1 MSQAPLGKLY
11 LVPTPLD
18 FLCATQV
25 PLNHVLPVGTVR
37 AASQIDHWIG
47 ENAKST
53 RAFLKR
59 IDLELALKTP
69 LQAQTI
75 TELPRQVH
83 KKGDLKAGGD
93 MRPLLQAAL
102 QGHDI
107 GLLSEAGMPAV
118 ADPGSSVVRAAH
130 DLGLQVRPLVGP
142 SALLLALA
150 ASGLN
155 GQQFAFLGYL
165 PQDAAERDT
174 RLKAL
179 EKHALKTGETQVFIE
194 TPYRNAAML
203 SGLLGSLQASTRL
216 AVCSH
221 LTLPEMR
228 IQSHSVA
235 DWKRHPEAP
244 DKNTPAVFAFGP

>member
-25 PLNHVLPVGTVR
+25 PLSQVLPAGTVQ
-37 AASQIDHWIG
+37 AASSIDHWIG

-59 IDLELALKTP
+59 IDLEMALKTP

-102 QGHDI
+102 QGHDM

-130 DLGLQVRPLVGP
+130 DLGLQVLPLVGP

-235 DWKRHPEAP
+235 DWKRHPDAP

>member
-25 PLNHVLPVGTVR
+25 PLNHVLPVGTVK

-59 IDLELALKTP
+59 IDLEMALKTP

-130 DLGLQVRPLVGP
+130 DLGLQVLPLVGP

-174 RLKAL
+174 RLKVL

-194 TPYRNAAML
+194 TPYRNASML
-203 SGLLGSLQASTRL
+203 SGLLGSLQGSTRL

>member
-18 FLCATQV
+18 FLCTTQV
-25 PLNHVLPVGTVR
+25 PLNHVLPSGTVQT
-37 AASQIDHWIG
+37 ASQIDHWIV

-130 DLGLQVRPLVGP
+130 DLGLQVLPLVGP

-179 EKHALKTGETQVFIE
+179 EKHALKTGETQIFIE

-203 SGLLGSLQASTRL
+203 SALLSSLQSSTRL

>member
-130 DLGLQVRPLVGP
+130 DLGLQVLPLVGP

-235 DWKRHPEAP
+235 DWKRHPDAP

>member
-37 AASQIDHWIG
+37 AASQIDNWIG

-59 IDLELALKTP
+59 IDLEMALKTP

-130 DLGLQVRPLVGP
+130 DLGLQVLPLVGP

-235 DWKRHPEAP
+235 DWKRHPDAP

>member
-25 PLNHVLPVGTVR
+25 PLSQVLPAGTVQ
-37 AASQIDHWIG
+37 AASSIDHWIG

-59 IDLELALKTP
+59 IDLEMALKTP

-102 QGHDI
+102 QGHDM

-130 DLGLQVRPLVGP
+130 DLGLQVLPLVGP

-194 TPYRNAAML
+194 TPYRNASML

>member
-235 DWKRHPEAP
+235 DWKRHPDAP

>member
-1 MSQAPLGKLY
+1 MSPVPLGQLI

-18 FLCATQV
+18 FMCTSQV
-25 PLNHVLPVGTVR
+25 PLSQVLPAGTVQ
-37 AASQIDHWIG
+37 AAAQIGHWIC
-47 ENAKST
+47 ENAKTT

-59 IDLELALKTP
+59 IDQECALRVP
-69 LQAQTI
+69 LQMQVI

-83 KKGDLKAGGD
+83 KKGDHAAGLD

-102 QGHDI
+102 QGHDV

-130 DLGLQVRPLVGP
+130 DLGLKVRPLVGP

-165 PQDAAERDT
+165 PQDASERDA

-203 SGLLGSLQASTRL
+203 SGLLASLHSNTRL

-221 LTLPEMR
+221 LTLPEMKIDSR
-228 IQSHSVA
+228 SVA
-235 DWKRHPEAP
+235 DWKRRPEPP

>member
-18 FLCATQV
+18 FLCVTQV

-59 IDLELALKTP
+59 IDLEMALKTP

-194 TPYRNAAML
+194 TPYRNASML

>member
-18 FLCATQV
+18 LLCATQV
-25 PLNHVLPVGTVR
+25 PLTQVLPAGTVQ
-37 AASQIDHWIG
+37 AASHIAHWIG

-59 IDLELALKTP
+59 IDLEQPLNTP
-69 LQAQTI
+69 LQAQQI
-75 TELPRQVH
+75 TELPRLVH

-130 DLGLQVRPLVGP
+130 DLGLQVVPLVGP

-155 GQQFAFLGYL
+155 GQQFAFVGYL
-165 PQDAAERDT
+165 PQDAAERDA
-174 RLKAL
+174 RIKAL

-194 TPYRNAAML
+194 TPYRNTAML
-203 SGLLGSLQASTRL
+203 SALLGSLQSHTRL

-235 DWKRHPEAP
+235 DWKRHPQAP
-244 DKNTPAVFAFGP
+244 DKNTPAVFALGP

>member
-130 DLGLQVRPLVGP
+130 DLGLQVLPLVGP
-142 SALLLALA
+142 SALLLSLA

-235 DWKRHPEAP
+235 DWKRHPDAP

>member
-130 DLGLQVRPLVGP
+130 DLGLQVLPLVGP

-203 SGLLGSLQASTRL
+203 SGLLGSVQASTRL

>member
-1 MSQAPLGKLY
+1 MNANAMGKLF
-11 LVPTPLD
+11 LIPTPLD
-18 FLCATQV
+18 FMCESQV
-25 PLNHVLPVGTVR
+25 PLAQAMPMATVQ
-37 AASQIDHWIG
+37 AAARLEHWIV
-47 ENAKST
+47 ENAKSA

-59 IDLELALKTP
+59 VDALSPLRVP
-69 LQAQTI
+69 LQAQQI

-83 KKGDLKAGGD
+83 KKGDLVAGGD
-93 MRPLLQAAL
+93 MRGMLQAAL
-102 QGHDI
+102 QGHDL

-130 DLGLQVRPLVGP
+130 DLGLQVLPLVGP

-165 PQDAAERDT
+165 PQDAAERSA

-179 EKHALKTGETQVFIE
+179 EQHALKTGETQVFIE
-194 TPYRNAAML
+194 TPYRNAA
-203 SGLLGSLQASTRL
+203 LLAALLHSLHDNTRL

-221 LTLPEMR
+221 LSLPQMH
-228 IQSHSVA
+228 IQSMRVA
-235 DWKRHPEAP
+235 QWKRQPAAP
-244 DKNTPAVFAFGP
+244 DKNTPAVFAFGV

>member
-59 IDLELALKTP
+59 IDLEMALKIP
-69 LQAQTI
+69 LQAQNI